1 MILEIACNNLNS
13 VATAAANGANRIEL
27 FSNIHE
33 GGVTPSFGTMKAA
46 VSFGLPVY
54 AMIRPRGGHFCYT
67 TQELETLKWDIESAH
82 QAGVHGIVFGALT
95 AKGEI
100 DRALCEMLLS
110 YWGKP
115 ATFHRAFDLLGSPFT
130 ALEELIEMG
139 FERVL
144 TSGGAATAL
153 EGIGVIESLVT
164 ASQGRIQILAGA
176 GINSENVAAFSQIT
190 GLEGVHT
197 TAKRIIQDSGVASG
211 PLWES
216 DADEIRAIKADLF
229 FSTLASK
236 Q

>member
-1 MILEIACNNLNS
+1 MILEIACNNLIS
-13 VATAAANGANRIEL
+13 VARAAANGADRIEL

-46 VSFGLPVY
+46 VAFGLPVY
-54 AMIRPRGGHFCYT
+54 AMMRPRGGHFCYT
-67 TQELETLKWDIESAH
+67 PQEVETLKWDIDSAH
-82 QAGVHGIVFGALT
+82 EAGVHGIVLGALT

-100 DRALCEMLLS
+100 DTALCEILLS

-153 EGIGVIESLVT
+153 EGIGVIKSLVA
-164 ASQGRIQILAGA
+164 ASNGRIQILAGA
-176 GINSENVAAFSQIT
+176 GINSSNVLNFKDIK

-197 TAKRIIQDSGVASG
+197 TAKRMIQDSGVASG

-216 DADEIRAIKADLF
+216 NADEIRAIKAVIG
-229 FSTLASK
+229 
-236 Q
+236 

>member
-1 MILEIACNNLNS
+1 MILEIACNNIQS
-13 VATAAANGANRIEL
+13 VIHAVEGGADRIEL
-27 FSNIHE
+27 FSNIQE

-54 AMIRPRGGHFCYT
+54 AMMRPRGGHFCYT
-67 TQELETLKWDIESAH
+67 NHELESLKWDIESAH
-82 QAGVHGIVFGALT
+82 EAGVQGIVVGALT

-100 DRALCEMLLS
+100 DTALCEILLS

-130 ALEELIEMG
+130 ALEALIELG

-153 EGIGVIESLVT
+153 EGIGIIESLVA
-164 ASQGRIQILAGA
+164 ASKGRIQILAGA
-176 GINSENVAAFSQIT
+176 GINRENAAAFNHIA

-197 TAKRIIQDSGVASG
+197 TAKRLIQDSGVASG

-216 DADEIRAIKADLF
+216 IAEEIRAIKAVIG
-229 FSTLASK
+229 
-236 Q
+236 

>member
-1 MILEIACNNLNS
+1 MILEIACNNIIS
-13 VATAAANGANRIEL
+13 VEIAAENGADRIEL

-33 GGVTPSFGTMKAA
+33 GGVTASLGTMKAA
-46 VSFGLPVY
+46 VAFGLPVY

-67 TQELETLKWDIESAH
+67 IKEVETLKWDIDSAH

-95 AKGEI
+95 AEGEI
-100 DRALCEMLLS
+100 DLALCEVLLS

-144 TSGGAATAL
+144 TSGAAATAL
-153 EGIGVIESLVT
+153 EGIGIIESLVA
-164 ASQGRIQILAGA
+164 ASKGRIQILAGA
-176 GINSENVAAFSQIT
+176 GINSTNAAAFSQIV

-197 TAKRIIQDSGVASG
+197 TAKRMVQDSGVASG
-211 PLWES
+211 PLWVS
-216 DADEIRAIKADLF
+216 DAKEIRAIK
-229 FSTLASK
+229 SVIG
-236 Q
+236 

>member
-13 VATAAANGANRIEL
+13 VARAAANGANRIEL

-33 GGVTPSFGTMKAA
+33 GGVTPSFGMMKAA

-54 AMIRPRGGHFCYT
+54 AMMRPRGGHFCYT
-67 TQELETLKWDIESAH
+67 NHELESLKWDIESAH
-82 QAGVHGIVFGALT
+82 EAGVQGIVVGALT

-100 DRALCEMLLS
+100 DTALCEILLS

-115 ATFHRAFDLLGSPFT
+115 ATFHRAFVLLGSPFT

-153 EGIGVIESLVT
+153 EGIGIIESLVA
-164 ASQGRIQILAGA
+164 ASKGRIQILAGA
-176 GINSENVAAFSQIT
+176 GINKGNVGTFSKIA

-197 TAKRIIQDSGVASG
+197 TAKRLIQDSGVASG

-216 DADEIRAIKADLF
+216 NADEIRAIKAVIG
-229 FSTLASK
+229 
-236 Q
+236 

>member
-13 VATAAANGANRIEL
+13 VAIAAANGADRIEL

-33 GGVTPSFGTMKAA
+33 GGVTPSFGMMKAA

-54 AMIRPRGGHFCYT
+54 AMMRPRGGHFCYT
-67 TQELETLKWDIESAH
+67 NHELESLKWDIESAH
-82 QAGVHGIVFGALT
+82 EAGVQGIVVGALT

-100 DRALCEMLLS
+100 DTALCEILLS

-153 EGIGVIESLVT
+153 EGIGLIESLVA
-164 ASQGRIQILAGA
+164 ASKGRIQILAGA
-176 GINSENVAAFSQIT
+176 GINRENIAAFSPIA
-190 GLEGVHT
+190 GLEWVHT
-197 TAKRIIQDSGVASG
+197 TAKHLIQDSGVASG

-216 DADEIRAIKADLF
+216 DAEEIRAIKAVIG
-229 FSTLASK
+229 
-236 Q
+236 